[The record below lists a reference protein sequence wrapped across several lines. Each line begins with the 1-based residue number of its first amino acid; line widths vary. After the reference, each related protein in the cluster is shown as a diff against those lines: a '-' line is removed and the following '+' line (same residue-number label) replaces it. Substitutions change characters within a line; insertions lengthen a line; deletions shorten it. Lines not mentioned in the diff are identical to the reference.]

1 MEPSTQGL
9 LMWTLIYLV
18 AIGGLFW
25 SLYRAFKTR
34 NVKYGYAILANVI
47 LMTLLLF
54 V

>member
-1 MEPSTQGL
+1 MEPSTEGL
-9 LMWTLIYLV
+9 LVWILIYLV

-34 NVKYGYAILANVI
+34 NVKYGYAVFANVI

-54 V
+54 I